1 MDVRTLCL
9 GVLTL
14 GEASGY
20 EIKKKLE
27 NDYSHF
33 YDASFGSIYPAL
45 NRLQSEGL
53 VTCTHEAQARRP
65 DKKVYSVTP
74 EGRLE
79 LIRELSE
86 PPGPDR
92 IRSEFMVTLIF
103 ADLLP
108 PSYLAQIL
116 DERIAYYRGCLD
128 EFENRASEHGSPA
141 QSFVSGFGQAIYSAA
156 LQYIEDNRHLVE
168 GESLLSQVERD
179 RSRNDTAD
187 ITVRG

>member
-53 VTCTHEAQARRP
+53 VTCTTEAQARRP
-65 DKKVYSVTP
+65 DKKVYNVTS

-79 LIRELSE
+79 LLRELSQ

-116 DERIAYYRGCLD
+116 DERIAYYRKHLD
-128 EFENRASEHGSPA
+128 EFSQRGCEEVSPA
-141 QSFVSGFGQAIYSAA
+141 QSFVHGFGQAIYTAA
-156 LQYIEDNRHLVE
+156 LDYIQENRHLVE

-187 ITVRG
+187 ISVSG